1 LTRLRREASIV
12 ATLLEEIRM
21 QEFRSK
27 VAVVTGGAS
36 GIGLAM
42 AERFA
47 REGMKLVLADVE
59 KEPLDAVTAR
69 FQKDGVEVL
78 AVETDVSDAERMD
91 ALGKA
96 TLDAFGA
103 AHIVCNNAGVAAGGR
118 SWELSTADWK
128 WVIDVNLWGVI
139 HGIRVFAPGLIAQGE
154 GHIVNIA
161 SVAGLLSVP
170 GLGPYSVSKHG
181 VVTLSETLY
190 GELVAIDSKVRV
202 SVVCPSW
209 VKTGIFDA
217 DRNRPSAVSN
227 PETEEGTAHL
237 EQYKQLGALL
247 LANAMSASDVAD
259 RVFEA
264 VVEERFYVLTH
275 EEVTPAVQLR
285 LANIVEGRNP
295 EPLLFPDGMPS
306 FIDPVS

>member
-1 LTRLRREASIV
+1 
-12 ATLLEEIRM
+12 M
-21 QEFRSK
+21 QNFRDK

-59 KEPLDAVTAR
+59 KEALDEVTAR

-78 AVETDVSDAERMD
+78 GVETDVSDAEQMD
-91 ALGKA
+91 ALGAA

-103 AHIVCNNAGVAAGGR
+103 AHIVCNNAGVAFGGR
-118 SWELSTADWK
+118 SWELTTADWR
-128 WVIDVNLWGVI
+128 WVIGVNLWGVI

-154 GHIVNIA
+154 GHIVNTA

-190 GELVAIDSKVRV
+190 GELVATGSKVRV
-202 SVVCPSW
+202 SVLCPSW
-209 VKTGIFDA
+209 VKTGIFEA
-217 DRNRPSAVSN
+217 DRNRSAADSN
-227 PETEEGTAHL
+227 PETEEEAAHL

-247 LANAMSASDVAD
+247 LADAMSASDVAD
-259 RVFEA
+259 SVFDA
-264 VVEERFYVLTH
+264 VVEERFYILTH
-275 EEVTPAVQLR
+275 EDTMPAVQLR
-285 LANIVEGRNP
+285 LTNILEGRNP

-306 FIDPVS
+306 FIDPVSQ

>member
-1 LTRLRREASIV
+1 
-12 ATLLEEIRM
+12 M
-21 QEFRSK
+21 QKFRDK
-27 VAVVTGGAS
+27 VGVVTGGAS

-59 KEPLDAVTAR
+59 KERLDGVTAR

-78 AVETDVSDAERMD
+78 GVETDVSDAEQMD
-91 ALGKA
+91 ALGAA

-103 AHIVCNNAGVAAGGR
+103 AHIVCNNAGVASGGR
-118 SWELSTADWK
+118 SWELTTADWR
-128 WVIDVNLWGVI
+128 WVIGVNLWGVI

-154 GHIVNIA
+154 GHIVNTA

-170 GLGPYSVSKHG
+170 GLGAYSVTKHG

-190 GELVAIDSKVRV
+190 GELVATGSKVRV
-202 SVVCPSW
+202 SVLCPSW
-209 VKTGIFDA
+209 VKTGIFEA
-217 DRNRPSAVSN
+217 DRNRPAADSN
-227 PETEEGTAHL
+227 PETEEEAKRL

-247 LANAMSASDVAD
+247 LADAMSASDVAD

-264 VVEERFYVLTH
+264 IVDERFYVLTH
-275 EEVTPAVQLR
+275 EEIMPAVQLR
-285 LANIVEGRNP
+285 LTNILESRNP

-306 FIDPVS
+306 FIDPVSQ